1 VTVDLGRDGEYARGV
16 LHELG
21 RRGLFL
27 RMPGVAPLDRCVRI
41 GVGLPAALDVLER
54 ELPAALAA
62 V

>member
-1 VTVDLGRDGEYARGV
+1 
-16 LHELG
+16 
-21 RRGLFL
+21 
-27 RMPGVAPLDRCVRI
+27 MPGVAPLDRCVRI